1 VSDRRGHGD
10 NGRVI
15 ALVGCGAIGIG
26 WAVVFARAGY
36 RVRIHDADPDRLAYA
51 PGEVRTILQDL
62 RRHRLLPESAAVTG
76 ARIET
81 ADAMQLAVNDAS
93 YVQESGPELA
103 DVKRA
108 LLAAIDK
115 AAPSDAVIASSSSAI
130 PISTVADT
138 LPGRARC
145 LVVHPANPPYLL
157 PVVEIV
163 PAAFTAPTSVT
174 TTRELLRST
183 GMSPVVVHHEPEGF
197 ALNRLQ
203 GALLREAY
211 CLVRDGVVG
220 VDEVDRLVRDGLGR
234 RWAFCGPFETADL
247 NTPGGVERH
256 AERMGPAYQR
266 MGAERGQHDPWT
278 PQLVSEVTRQRRA
291 SQPLG
296 GLRERVAWRNR
307 ALMELEQLRRRVDHA
322 TGETAVAHPTD
333 HTAEP

>member
-1 VSDRRGHGD
+1 LFLNLKPGIESTEDTEHTE
-10 NGRVI
+10 NGTHAPI
-15 ALVGCGAIGIG
+15 APFPQKVCALLFPIPV
-26 WAVVFARAGY
+26 
-36 RVRIHDADPDRLAYA
+36 
-51 PGEVRTILQDL
+51 LQDKNSL
-62 RRHRLLPESAAVTG
+62 TEFR
-76 ARIET
+76 
-81 ADAMQLAVNDAS
+81 
-93 YVQESGPELA
+93 
-103 DVKRA
+103 K
-108 LLAAIDK
+108 
-115 AAPSDAVIASSSSAI
+115 IAG
-130 PISTVADT
+130 
-138 LPGRARC
+138 LEQNRARKLC
-145 LVVHPANPPYLL
+145 PYLL

-333 HTAEP
+333 QTAEP